1 MPAAAALAVTRPAP
15 ALTKETLGT
24 RRPRLLITA
33 ARHGM
38 DDYRRQR
45 DLPRLIGPGIPK
57 ADVTEVLAALEE
69 RMETARRANDP
80 AWSCFRHV
88 EVLIALLSER
98 ALRAE

>member
-1 MPAAAALAVTRPAP
+1 MPAAAALTHPATESTP
-15 ALTKETLGT
+15 NTPGT

-80 AWSCFRHV
+80 GWSCLRHV